1 MILSWLIASLHVLA
15 LPLGLGGVWIRWRA
29 LSAVPDAAALR
40 RAFTAGSAWGAAVVV
55 WVLTGAWRAF
65 GGLEKGTTYYL
76 SQPMFHLKLGL
87 VVIVVLLEFWP
98 AATLI
103 RWRLEQKRGKAVDA
117 AAAPIIV
124 LISRVQAAMVL
135 VITFVAT
142 ALARGMFA
150 R

>member
-1 MILSWLIASLHVLA
+1 MILSWLIASLHLLA
-15 LPLGLGGVWIRWRA
+15 LPIGLGGVWIRGRE
-29 LSAVPDAAALR
+29 LSAAPDDAALR
-40 RAFTAGSAWGAAVVV
+40 RAFTASSAWDAAVVV
-55 WVLTGAWRAF
+55 WILTGAWRAF
-65 GGLEKGTTYYL
+65 GGLEKGTAYSL

-87 VVIVVLLEFWP
+87 VVIVVLLELWP
-98 AATLI
+98 MATLI
-103 RWRLEQKRGKAVDA
+103 RWRSEQKRGKTVDA
-117 AAAPIIV
+117 VAASTIV

>member
-1 MILSWLIASLHVLA
+1 MILSWLIATLHLLA
-15 LPLGLGGVWIRWRA
+15 LPLGLGGVWMRERA
-29 LSAVPDAAALR
+29 LCAAPDAAALR
-40 RAFTAGSAWGAAVVV
+40 RAFTAASAWGAAVVV
-55 WVLTGAWRAF
+55 WLVTGVWRAF
-65 GGLEKGTTYYL
+65 GDLEKGTTYYL

-87 VVIVVLLEFWP
+87 VVIVVLLELWP
-98 AATLI
+98 MATLI
-103 RWRLEQKRGKAVDA
+103 RWRYEQKRGKTVDA
-117 AAAPIIV
+117 TAAPIIV

>member
-1 MILSWLIASLHVLA
+1 MILSWLIASLHLLA
-15 LPLGLGGVWIRWRA
+15 LPIGLGGVWIRGRA
-29 LSAVPDAAALR
+29 LSAAPDAAALR
-40 RAFTAGSAWGAAVVV
+40 RAFTAGIAWDAAVVV
-55 WVLTGAWRAF
+55 WILTGAWRAF

-87 VVIVVLLEFWP
+87 VVMVVLLEFWP
-98 AATLI
+98 TATLI
-103 RWRLEQKRGKAVDA
+103 RWRLEQKRGKTVAA

-124 LISRVQAAMVL
+124 LISRIQAAMVL
-135 VITFVAT
+135 ATIFVAT